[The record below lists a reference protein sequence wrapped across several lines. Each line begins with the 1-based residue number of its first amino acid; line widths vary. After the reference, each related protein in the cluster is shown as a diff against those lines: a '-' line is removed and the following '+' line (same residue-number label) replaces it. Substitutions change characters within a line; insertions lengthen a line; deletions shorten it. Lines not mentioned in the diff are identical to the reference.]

1 MPACMKRLAVN
12 INPLFLTGSD
22 KEAMKGLL
30 AFLLVALIVITVLL
44 VIGQFV
50 PAVLA
55 AASAIA
61 VETVVIIRKRVQLK
75 VRLGLVMALYG
86 AAIILLMPLF
96 HH

>member
-1 MPACMKRLAVN
+1 MN

-22 KEAMKGLL
+22 EEAMKGLL
-30 AFLLVALIVITVLL
+30 ALSLVALVVITVLL
-44 VIGQFV
+44 GIGQFV

-75 VRLGLVMALYG
+75 VRLGLVLALYG
-86 AAIILLMPLF
+86 SAIILLMPLLQ
-96 HH
+96 H

>member
-1 MPACMKRLAVN
+1 MN

-30 AFLLVALIVITVLL
+30 AFSLVALVVITVLL
-44 VIGQFV
+44 GIGHFV

-86 AAIILLMPLF
+86 AAIILLMPLLQY
-96 HH
+96 